1 MTIIVFLVDTS
12 ASMCQRALVNGVQ
25 KTYLDIAKG
34 AVETFLKFRQR
45 SQDCMGDRYM
55 LLTFE
60 EPPNNV
66 KAGWKENHATFM
78 NELKNLQSTGLTT
91 MGDALKN
98 AFDLLNLNRMQS
110 GIDTYGQG
118 RCPFYLEPS
127 VIIVLTDGGK
137 YTFRNG
143 VHQEIILPLQT
154 HMPGTKLTK
163 EPFRWD
169 QRLFSLVLRMPG
181 NRVEE
186 RADGKVPHDDSMIE
200 KMCEVTGG
208 RSYKIKSH
216 YVLNQC
222 IESLV
227 QKVQPGVVIHFDQLI
242 SSNGSDSSTT
252 DLQFQPTKRMIYV
265 PKQHP
270 SQKTFPVGY
279 WPIPEPYWPDP
290 KLTNLPPR
298 DAHPKIKIISP
309 SCDEPQVLRNFP
321 IDKYELEA
329 SPLTLQILSK
339 KESNKVWPLIV
350 STGLQGEM
358 PFGYLKPNSTVPI
371 VHLYVLPYNYQ
382 MLLPLINDLFHKF
395 NLNPPNDWVYKFTNY
410 VKTIPQYYC
419 PFLRRALATTPNV
432 PYQLVQY
439 ILPENLDSYLCPAVA
454 NYLKQ
459 MKNTAKIEQ
468 ENLCLRVLKQ
478 LKQPKPAYHQL
489 ETAKL
494 TVSQQTKRD
503 LVSHPMLKDTFT
515 KLHMEI
521 ANFDSYTIVV
531 PSIIQTAATKNYR
544 NPYDIP
550 RRDLIDEIAR
560 MRENFFQLPTSGI
573 NVYTK
578 DSGHCLPISDMGNY
592 QEYLKNK
599 ETPLRELEPTNVR
612 QHMFGNP
619 YKKDKNMVMVDEA
632 DLNDLAPMKAGGG
645 GLSGPHPGSS
655 GGGGS
660 GGGGT
665 NSGTISLSGTSS
677 SAHMKKGMDS
687 GTVTRLARKR
697 KAGPIRKDYV
707 FKRSAKDMASSSSSG
722 SIAGEDVHMSELLT
736 DDESC
741 SEFSGASDI
750 EDDNEGCLVMALD
763 TPEESA
769 EVVVSVATV
778 ATTAASAA
786 ITAPVA
792 AAATSAPARERDSAG
807 GETADEP
814 ITTTTAASSN
824 SEKQP
829 VVPPNGTSEDVGA
842 VPAGEPMYS
851 TVIQS
856 LENRGLDDTQSVD
869 DKEQPQQHH
878 QTDEKQT
885 QEPTEPIE
893 TSVIIEPEVPAQQ
906 QQQQTAKKQTEA
918 SVPEQSNFGSDSK
931 DAAAKQKQQQEAA
944 KEGVEERP
952 DPSSSPG
959 GPLKE
964 ASVERSKPDQLEP
977 STTAAVAEDGGV
989 KLLVELNEQKDYKC
1003 KVEQY
1008 VVEWSEEAI
1017 GDTPD
1022 LVMADEQQEP
1032 AKADDYVQT
1041 DPKMADETSGK
1052 ETEDSKPVVLV
1063 RLKPEEIGLYSRSV
1077 DYYVSLKYQ
1086 SNDYELAV
1094 QANHTPQPTEPAKSA
1109 QDGTLGESA
1118 LPQQQPQ
1125 QQPPQPSS
1133 VSKEAA
1139 ASPWKQDQRSPE
1151 SSRHPASSQKG
1162 HDTNNGITDGL
1173 KAPKQQQQQQ
1183 QQQQPNEQRPA
1194 PQMRQQPAASQW
1206 SLDANDDMTDVMKI
1220 SNILK
1225 TCHNG
1230 GDTERDKDAQTEDGA
1245 GERNSTGGT
1254 GTTNATPHDTT
1265 KTPDPNPVMVVANGF
1280 VSMMMNGGGGD
1291 NGSSSD
1297 PTVQPTLNW
1306 DYNFAL
1312 YSCVEDEQELEQ
1324 IEETNLKTRSI
1335 VFRDIRRPGR
1345 DYTQLLKHLELV
1357 QGSRSTQKHFVDACV
1372 HEARRFRRH
1381 RMVECIQEWWAQHTG
1396 RSAGNRRDGGKRARS
1411 KQQPG
1416 GGPNTFYIYGNSDG
1430 LLQDDQDNFF
1440 FPNDTGATVY
1450 GSKTFRSTTP
1460 PGPTYLNSGGG
1471 GGGDS
1476 TYGTTDFS
1484 HNNHHFVEVTHEPY
1498 PNS

>member
-12 ASMCQRALVNGVQ
+12 ASMCQRALVNGVH

-60 EPPNNV
+60 DPPNNV

-78 NELKNLQSTGLTT
+78 NELKNLQSNGLTS
-91 MGDALKN
+91 MGEALKN

-137 YTFRNG
+137 YAFRNG
-143 VHQEIILPLQT
+143 VHQEIILPLHAQ
-154 HMPGTKLTK
+154 MPGTKLTK

-242 SSNGSDSSTT
+242 SNNGDSSGAA
-252 DLQFQPTKRMIYV
+252 DLQFQSTKRMIYV

-309 SCDEPQVLRNFP
+309 CCDEPQVLRNFP

-350 STGLQGEM
+350 STGMQGEM
-358 PFGYLKPNSTVPI
+358 PFGYLKPNSNLPI

-459 MKNTAKIEQ
+459 MKNTAKQDQ

-494 TVSQQTKRD
+494 TSGQQMKRD
-503 LVSHPMLKDTFT
+503 IVTHPMLKDTFT
-515 KLHMEI
+515 KMHMEI
-521 ANFDSYTIVV
+521 ANFDSYTIVI

-560 MRENFFQLPTSGI
+560 MRENFFHLPTSGI
-573 NVYTK
+573 NVFTK

-632 DLNDLAPMKAGGG
+632 DLNDLAPMKASGMP
-645 GLSGPHPGSS
+645 GPHPSS
-655 GGGGS
+655 H
-660 GGGGT
+660 
-665 NSGTISLSGTSS
+665 I
-677 SAHMKKGMDS
+677 KKS
-687 GTVTRLARKR
+687 IEQNTVTRLSRKR

-707 FKRSAKDMASSSSSG
+707 FKRSAMDLTSSTSG
-722 SIAGEDVHMSELLT
+722 SFSGEDENMNEMSN
-736 DDESC
+736 DDESG
-741 SEFSGASDI
+741 SEFNGGSDT
-750 EDDNEGCLVMALD
+750 DDDTEGCLVMALD
-763 TPEESA
+763 PPEEPPETNGINSVQIYTLREPA
-769 EVVVSVATV
+769 LVEGVSVVGGASTV
-778 ATTAASAA
+778 ETIASTSTVKQSEKIGGGTAGSGSGAVSLQQSFQGRLPLMAASDDGVTAGAA
-786 ITAPVA
+786 GVKLIRRADSPGVGGIAPSVDSKKQNRPEETITNSPKK
-792 AAATSAPARERDSAG
+792 PKHEQQ
-807 GETADEP
+807 ADELAP
-814 ITTTTAASSN
+814 LQSDSSVAE
-824 SEKQP
+824 SE
-829 VVPPNGTSEDVGA
+829 S
-842 VPAGEPMYS
+842 
-851 TVIQS
+851 
-856 LENRGLDDTQSVD
+856 
-869 DKEQPQQHH
+869 
-878 QTDEKQT
+878 
-885 QEPTEPIE
+885 
-893 TSVIIEPEVPAQQ
+893 AQQ
-906 QQQQTAKKQTEA
+906 QQIKNVPGLQQGDREATELMSLEEKQLEDGRHYIMQVKEEIE
-918 SVPEQSNFGSDSK
+918 SNVQPEEQSTEYSNQVRPDGTESGVKPHIELAEQRERKIDESEQTSIESKALGGVLGTADKEPMAEGSSRKEGAKVSDDQIEMSYEPATHAGAK
-931 DAAAKQKQQQEAA
+931 ELDQFSAIKLQTDLIKQPDRIGEESLHEEPMEVDVQGNLQVTVFNSELMAEETKQADPQIKQPIDVWLFPDQNSDHGLGEPPLLQLSQASLPVEHTLSTRRLTPQQQLPQLLDQRPTSRHAPVVQWGLDAGTSDATDVVRMAKQQQ
-944 KEGVEERP
+944 VH
-952 DPSSSPG
+952 
-959 GPLKE
+959 
-964 ASVERSKPDQLEP
+964 
-977 STTAAVAEDGGV
+977 
-989 KLLVELNEQKDYKC
+989 EQ
-1003 KVEQY
+1003 
-1008 VVEWSEEAI
+1008 
-1017 GDTPD
+1017 
-1022 LVMADEQQEP
+1022 
-1032 AKADDYVQT
+1032 
-1041 DPKMADETSGK
+1041 
-1052 ETEDSKPVVLV
+1052 
-1063 RLKPEEIGLYSRSV
+1063 RL
-1077 DYYVSLKYQ
+1077 
-1086 SNDYELAV
+1086 
-1094 QANHTPQPTEPAKSA
+1094 
-1109 QDGTLGESA
+1109 
-1118 LPQQQPQ
+1118 
-1125 QQPPQPSS
+1125 PP
-1133 VSKEAA
+1133 
-1139 ASPWKQDQRSPE
+1139 
-1151 SSRHPASSQKG
+1151 RHP
-1162 HDTNNGITDGL
+1162 
-1173 KAPKQQQQQQ
+1173 PV
-1183 QQQQPNEQRPA
+1183 
-1194 PQMRQQPAASQW
+1194 SQW
-1206 SLDANDDMTDVMKI
+1206 GLDSRNDMTDVMKI

-1230 GDTERDKDAQTEDGA
+1230 SDNDREKDSHFDESPADRPIIISNSTSTNNSNIIATQDGNKPSRPTSGGSASDTE
-1245 GERNSTGGT
+1245 
-1254 GTTNATPHDTT
+1254 
-1265 KTPDPNPVMVVANGF
+1265 PVMVLANGL
-1280 VSMMMNGGGGD
+1280 VSTAMNGCD
-1291 NGSSSD
+1291 SA
-1297 PTVQPTLNW
+1297 VQPTLNW

-1312 YSCVEDEQELEQ
+1312 YSCVESEQELEQ
-1324 IEETNLKTRSI
+1324 IEEMNLKTRSI
-1335 VFRDIRRPGR
+1335 VLRDIRRPGR
-1345 DYTQLLKHLELV
+1345 DYTQLLKHLEQV
-1357 QGSRSTQKHFVDACV
+1357 QGSRATQKHFVDMCV

-1396 RSAGNRRDGGKRARS
+1396 RSMANS
-1411 KQQPG
+1411 MKQSRHNQDAG
-1416 GGPNTFYIYGNSDG
+1416 GGCNSFYIYGNSDG
-1430 LLQDDQDNFF
+1430 LEDEQEHALTPDNLYFA
-1440 FPNDTGATVY
+1440 NDTVASVY
-1450 GSKTFRSTTP
+1450 SSEAFRSTTP
-1460 PGPTYLNSGGG
+1460 PGAAYLNNSI
-1471 GGGDS
+1471 DS
-1476 TYGTTDFS
+1476 AYGTTEIS
-1484 HNNHHFVEVTHEPY
+1484 HNNHHFAEAVHLSF

>member
-60 EPPNNV
+60 DPPNNV

-78 NELKNLQSTGLTT
+78 NELKNLQSNGLTS
-91 MGDALKN
+91 MGEALKN

-137 YTFRNG
+137 YAFRNG
-143 VHQEIILPLQT
+143 VHQEIILPLHAQ
-154 HMPGTKLTK
+154 MPGTKLTK

-242 SSNGSDSSTT
+242 SNNGPDSSTA
-252 DLQFQPTKRMIYV
+252 DLQFQSTKRMIYV

-350 STGLQGEM
+350 STGMQGEM

-459 MKNTAKIEQ
+459 MKNTAKVDQ

-494 TVSQQTKRD
+494 TASQQMKRD

-515 KLHMEI
+515 KMHMEI

-560 MRENFFQLPTSGI
+560 MRDNFFQLPTSGI
-573 NVYTK
+573 NVFTK

-632 DLNDLAPMKAGGG
+632 DLNDLAPMKAGGAG
-645 GLSGPHPGSS
+645 VPGPHPGSS
-655 GGGGS
+655 GSGS
-660 GGGGT
+660 GSGS
-665 NSGTISLSGTSS
+665 NSGTISLTNNSS
-677 SAHMKKGMDS
+677 SSHMKKGMDS

-707 FKRSAKDMASSSSSG
+707 FKRSAMDMASSSSG
-722 SIAGEDVHMSELLT
+722 SLSGEDVNMSELLT

-741 SEFSGASDI
+741 SEYSGVSDI

-763 TPEESA
+763 TPEESP
-769 EVVVSVATV
+769 EVVAVPVIATPAIPAPNGLGSVREHPLDGTSVETTVEPVS
-778 ATTAASAA
+778 S
-786 ITAPVA
+786 
-792 AAATSAPARERDSAG
+792 S
-807 GETADEP
+807 
-814 ITTTTAASSN
+814 TTTTTTISN
-824 SEKQP
+824 SSPGKQTEKQT
-829 VVPPNGTSEDVGA
+829 VLSLDDASEDGVA
-842 VPAGEPMYS
+842 VSAGESLYS

-856 LENRGLDDTQSVD
+856 VEKSGTDDTQSVD
-869 DKEQPQQHH
+869 DKEQPQQ
-878 QTDEKQT
+878 QQRSEEKQIH
-885 QEPTEPIE
+885 EPTEPIE
-893 TSVIIEPEVPAQQ
+893 TSIKLEPDTPAQPLQQATKKQTEINVSEQSNYGSERKDAAKQQ
-906 QQQQTAKKQTEA
+906 QQQQLENAI
-918 SVPEQSNFGSDSK
+918 
-931 DAAAKQKQQQEAA
+931 
-944 KEGVEERP
+944 EGVERRAEP
-952 DPSSSPG
+952 NSSSG
-959 GPLKE
+959 ILKE
-964 ASVERSKPDQLEP
+964 ASIEHTNPVRLEP
-977 STTAAVAEDGGV
+977 TITTTTTAAADV
-989 KLLVELNEQKDYKC
+989 KMSVELNEQTEC
-1003 KVEQY
+1003 KMEQY
-1008 VVEWSEEAI
+1008 VVRWSEDA
-1017 GDTPD
+1017 
-1022 LVMADEQQEP
+1022 ADVPPALLIADKQEP
-1032 AKADDYVQT
+1032 AKADDNVQT
-1041 DPKMADETSGK
+1041 DQKMADEASGK

-1063 RLKPEEIGLYSRSV
+1063 RLKPDDTVVYPGPLVRGRELFSI
-1077 DYYVSLKYQ
+1077 KYQ
-1086 SNDYELAV
+1086 PESVPNANELAV
-1094 QANHTPQPTEPAKSA
+1094 QANHTSQPMEPAKSA
-1109 QDGTLGESA
+1109 PEGASGESA
-1118 LPQQQPQ
+1118 LSQQQPQ
-1125 QQPPQPSS
+1125 QQPQQPS
-1133 VSKEAA
+1133 VSEEAS
-1139 ASPWKQDQRSPE
+1139 ASPRKHDQRSAE
-1151 SSRHPASSQKG
+1151 SSRHPVVSQWG
-1162 HDTNNGITDGL
+1162 HDTNNGTTDGL
-1173 KAPKQQQQQQ
+1173 KASMQQQQQQPQQPPLQQQQQQ
-1183 QQQQPNEQRPA
+1183 QQQQPNDQRSS
-1194 PQMRQQPAASQW
+1194 PQTRHHSTASQW
-1206 SLDANDDMTDVMKI
+1206 SLDAGGDMTDVMKI

-1230 GDTERDKDAQTEDGA
+1230 GDTERDKEPHFDDSSV
-1245 GERNSTGGT
+1245 ERNNTAAVTSN
-1254 GTTNATPHDTT
+1254 TNATTVDIAKITSRPSGG
-1265 KTPDPNPVMVVANGF
+1265 TPDPNPVMVVANGF
-1280 VSMMMNGGGGD
+1280 VSMMMNGGD
-1291 NGSSSD
+1291 NSSSNSSSNET
-1297 PTVQPTLNW
+1297 TVQPTLNW

-1345 DYTQLLKHLELV
+1345 DYSQLLKHLELV
-1357 QGSRSTQKHFVDACV
+1357 QGSRSTRKHFIDACV

-1396 RSAGNRRDGGKRARS
+1396 RSTGSRRDGAKRARS

-1416 GGPNTFYIYGNSDG
+1416 VGGGTNSFYIYGNSDG
-1430 LLQDDQDNFF
+1430 LLQDEQEGALTPHFF
-1440 FPNDTGATVY
+1440 FVNDTGASVY
-1450 GSKTFRSTTP
+1450 GSETF
-1460 PGPTYLNSGGG
+1460 
-1471 GGGDS
+1471 
-1476 TYGTTDFS
+1476 
-1484 HNNHHFVEVTHEPY
+1484 
-1498 PNS
+1498 

>member
-12 ASMCQRALVNGVQ
+12 ASMCQRAMVNGVQ

-60 EPPNNV
+60 DPPNNV

-78 NELKNLQSTGLTT
+78 NELKNLQSNGLTS
-91 MGDALKN
+91 MGEALKN

-137 YTFRNG
+137 YAFRNG
-143 VHQEIILPLQT
+143 VHQEIILPLHAQ
-154 HMPGTKLTK
+154 MPGTKLTK

-242 SSNGSDSSTT
+242 SNNGESSAT
-252 DLQFQPTKRMIYV
+252 DLQFQSTKRMIYV

-290 KLTNLPPR
+290 KLTTLPPR

-309 SCDEPQVLRNFP
+309 CCDEPQVLRNFP

-358 PFGYLKPNSTVPI
+358 PFGYLKPNSTLPI

-459 MKNTAKIEQ
+459 MKNTAKQDQ

-494 TVSQQTKRD
+494 TGGQQMKRD
-503 LVSHPMLKDTFT
+503 IVTHPMLKDTFT
-515 KLHMEI
+515 KMHMEI
-521 ANFDSYTIVV
+521 ANFDSYTIVI

-560 MRENFFQLPTSGI
+560 MRENFFHLPTSGI

-632 DLNDLAPMKAGGG
+632 DLNDLAPMKVS
-645 GLSGPHPGSS
+645 GLPGPH
-655 GGGGS
+655 
-660 GGGGT
+660 
-665 NSGTISLSGTSS
+665 LST
-677 SAHMKKGMDS
+677 HMKKCMEQGS
-687 GTVTRLARKR
+687 VTRLSRKR
-697 KAGPIRKDYV
+697 KAGPIRKDYI
-707 FKRSAKDMASSSSSG
+707 FKRSALDLSSTASSGALSG
-722 SIAGEDVHMSELLT
+722 DDINMNDLLT
-736 DDESC
+736 DDESG
-741 SEFSGASDI
+741 SEFNGGSDT
-750 EDDNEGCLVMALD
+750 EDDNEGCLVMALEEPGESNGVSGVVQSFPTRETVPEKASGMG
-763 TPEESA
+763 TPVEI
-769 EVVVSVATV
+769 VSTSSIPVKHMEKMEGG
-778 ATTAASAA
+778 TAGTGSGAVSSQQIVTAGRLQVMPLEADKDVAA
-786 ITAPVA
+786 I
-792 AAATSAPARERDSAG
+792 
-807 GETADEP
+807 
-814 ITTTTAASSN
+814 
-824 SEKQP
+824 
-829 VVPPNGTSEDVGA
+829 VGA
-842 VPAGEPMYS
+842 VEVKVIHRAGS
-851 TVIQS
+851 SGDGGIVQS
-856 LENRGLDDTQSVD
+856 IG
-869 DKEQPQQHH
+869 DKELHPQ
-878 QTDEKQT
+878 
-885 QEPTEPIE
+885 
-893 TSVIIEPEVPAQQ
+893 
-906 QQQQTAKKQTEA
+906 
-918 SVPEQSNFGSDSK
+918 
-931 DAAAKQKQQQEAA
+931 
-944 KEGVEERP
+944 
-952 DPSSSPG
+952 
-959 GPLKE
+959 L
-964 ASVERSKPDQLEP
+964 
-977 STTAAVAEDGGV
+977 
-989 KLLVELNEQKDYKC
+989 
-1003 KVEQY
+1003 
-1008 VVEWSEEAI
+1008 
-1017 GDTPD
+1017 
-1022 LVMADEQQEP
+1022 
-1032 AKADDYVQT
+1032 
-1041 DPKMADETSGK
+1041 DETI
-1052 ETEDSKPVVLV
+1052 T
-1063 RLKPEEIGLYSRSV
+1063 
-1077 DYYVSLKYQ
+1077 
-1086 SNDYELAV
+1086 A
-1094 QANHTPQPTEPAKSA
+1094 T
-1109 QDGTLGESA
+1109 
-1118 LPQQQPQ
+1118 
-1125 QQPPQPSS
+1125 
-1133 VSKEAA
+1133 
-1139 ASPWKQDQRSPE
+1139 
-1151 SSRHPASSQKG
+1151 
-1162 HDTNNGITDGL
+1162 DTIDVMRIS
-1173 KAPKQQQQQQ
+1173 KQQQQERRT
-1183 QQQQPNEQRPA
+1183 PPPPPSRFPL
-1194 PQMRQQPAASQW
+1194 PQVPQW
-1206 SLDANDDMTDVMKI
+1206 GLDAGNNDMTDVMKI

-1230 GDTERDKDAQTEDGA
+1230 GDNDREKDIVLEDSQA
-1245 GERNSTGGT
+1245 DRPTVITNCSSSTTTTTLITYANNVTSQDTSKSSRPADNGGSIALD
-1254 GTTNATPHDTT
+1254 NE
-1265 KTPDPNPVMVVANGF
+1265 PVTVLANGL
-1280 VSMMMNGGGGD
+1280 VTAALNGCD
-1291 NGSSSD
+1291 S
-1297 PTVQPTLNW
+1297 TVQLNW

-1324 IEETNLKTRSI
+1324 IEEMNLKTRSI

-1357 QGSRSTQKHFVDACV
+1357 QGSRVTQKHFVDMCV

-1396 RSAGNRRDGGKRARS
+1396 RSITGGMNRSRTKQQQDGGGS
-1411 KQQPG
+1411 
-1416 GGPNTFYIYGNSDG
+1416 NSFYAYGNSDEMEDEQEHA
-1430 LLQDDQDNFF
+1430 LTPNHLYFA
-1440 FPNDTGATVY
+1440 NDTGTSVY
-1450 GSKTFRSTTP
+1450 SSETFRSSTP
-1460 PGPTYLNSGGG
+1460 PGIAYLNNCIGSA
-1471 GGGDS
+1471 
-1476 TYGTTDFS
+1476 YGTTDFS
-1484 HNNHHFVEVTHEPY
+1484 HNNHHFAAVHVTSS
-1498 PNS
+1498 PNT

>member
-60 EPPNNV
+60 DPPNNV

-78 NELKNLQSTGLTT
+78 NELKNLQSNGLTS
-91 MGDALKN
+91 MGEALKN

-137 YTFRNG
+137 YAFRNG
-143 VHQEIILPLQT
+143 VHQEIILPLHAQ
-154 HMPGTKLTK
+154 MPGTKLTK

-242 SSNGSDSSTT
+242 ANGGDGGGAAE
-252 DLQFQPTKRMIYV
+252 LQFQSTKRMIYV

-290 KLTNLPPR
+290 KLTSLPPR

-309 SCDEPQVLRNFP
+309 CCDEPQVLRNFP

-350 STGLQGEM
+350 STGMQGEM
-358 PFGYLKPNSTVPI
+358 PFGYLKPNSTLPI

-459 MKNTAKIEQ
+459 MKNTAKQDQ

-494 TVSQQTKRD
+494 TGGQQLKRD
-503 LVSHPMLKDTFT
+503 IVTHPMLKDTFT
-515 KLHMEI
+515 KMHMEI
-521 ANFDSYTIVV
+521 ASFDSYTIVI

-560 MRENFFQLPTSGI
+560 MRENFFHLPTSGI
-573 NVYTK
+573 HVFTK

-632 DLNDLAPMKAGGG
+632 DLNDLAPMKAS
-645 GLSGPHPGSS
+645 GLPGPHPGSS
-655 GGGGS
+655 
-660 GGGGT
+660 
-665 NSGTISLSGTSS
+665 
-677 SAHMKKGMDS
+677 HMKKS
-687 GTVTRLARKR
+687 LEQGTVTRLTRKR

-707 FKRSAKDMASSSSSG
+707 FKRSAMELASSSSSSSSSASG
-722 SIAGEDVHMSELLT
+722 SLSGDESSIGDPLMT
-736 DDESC
+736 DDESG
-741 SEFSGASDI
+741 SELSGSGSDT
-750 EDDNEGCLVMALD
+750 EDDTEGCLVMALD
-763 TPEESA
+763 PLDDPPGELGVPNHHREPLPEGASVVGGAAALTEATAATAAAPGGTGAHSSMA
-769 EVVVSVATV
+769 EVAVSEVKVVIRRSGSPGIV
-778 ATTAASAA
+778 
-786 ITAPVA
+786 
-792 AAATSAPARERDSAG
+792 
-807 GETADEP
+807 GE
-814 ITTTTAASSN
+814 
-824 SEKQP
+824 
-829 VVPPNGTSEDVGA
+829 
-842 VPAGEPMYS
+842 
-851 TVIQS
+851 
-856 LENRGLDDTQSVD
+856 
-869 DKEQPQQHH
+869 KEQPRA
-878 QTDEKQT
+878 DE
-885 QEPTEPIE
+885 
-893 TSVIIEPEVPAQQ
+893 SVAHSP
-906 QQQQTAKKQTEA
+906 KKQTH
-918 SVPEQSNFGSDSK
+918 EQQPDSK
-931 DAAAKQKQQQEAA
+931 VGTHVAEAEPAKKVDRDATEPVSADGAGERDNGK
-944 KEGVEERP
+944 KESLPVEREETGVEEEIEQEGEETAETNVRQAEQAAEQAIAPRP
-952 DPSSSPG
+952 DG
-959 GPLKE
+959 
-964 ASVERSKPDQLEP
+964 
-977 STTAAVAEDGGV
+977 STDGGV
-989 KLLVELNEQKDYKC
+989 KPHIELTEQRERMV
-1003 KVEQY
+1003 VEQA
-1008 VVEWSEEAI
+1008 EQAAEEANAPL
-1017 GDTPD
+1017 GALGEEQAT
-1022 LVMADEQQEP
+1022 ADGAAPPRPESIQ
-1032 AKADDYVQT
+1032 ADDHI
-1041 DPKMADETSGK
+1041 DTSH
-1052 ETEDSKPVVLV
+1052 ERV
-1063 RLKPEEIGLYSRSV
+1063 RAEAE
-1077 DYYVSLKYQ
+1077 Q
-1086 SNDYELAV
+1086 SSAAGNDL
-1094 QANHTPQPTEPAKSA
+1094 
-1109 QDGTLGESA
+1109 
-1118 LPQQQPQ
+1118 
-1125 QQPPQPSS
+1125 
-1133 VSKEAA
+1133 
-1139 ASPWKQDQRSPE
+1139 
-1151 SSRHPASSQKG
+1151 
-1162 HDTNNGITDGL
+1162 
-1173 KAPKQQQQQQ
+1173 
-1183 QQQQPNEQRPA
+1183 
-1194 PQMRQQPAASQW
+1194 
-1206 SLDANDDMTDVMKI
+1206 TDVLKI

-1230 GDTERDKDAQTEDGA
+1230 SDSDRDKDGHYDDGLPADRPTVISSTNSGGAHQA
-1245 GERNSTGGT
+1245 GGGT
-1254 GTTNATPHDTT
+1254 APDTE
-1265 KTPDPNPVMVVANGF
+1265 PVMVLANGL
-1280 VSMMMNGGGGD
+1280 VSAAMNGGCDGA
-1291 NGSSSD
+1291 
-1297 PTVQPTLNW
+1297 VQPTLNW
-1306 DYNFAL
+1306 DYPHAL
-1312 YSCVEDEQELEQ
+1312 YACVEDEQELER
-1324 IEETNLKTRSI
+1324 IEETNLRTRSI
-1335 VFRDIRRPGR
+1335 VYRDIRRPGR
-1345 DYTQLLKHLELV
+1345 DYAQLLKHLELV
-1357 QGSRSTQKHFVDACV
+1357 EGSRATRKHFVDACV
-1372 HEARRFRRH
+1372 QEARRFRRH
-1381 RMVECIQEWWAQHTG
+1381 RMVECIQEWWARSHAATG
-1396 RSAGNRRDGGKRARS
+1396 MKRSRHKQQQQQQQEGDGGS
-1411 KQQPG
+1411 T
-1416 GGPNTFYIYGNSDG
+1416 NTYYAYGNSDG
-1430 LLQDDQDNFF
+1430 LLEDEQEHALTPDNLFF
-1440 FPNDTGATVY
+1440 AHDAGASAY
-1450 GSKTFRSTTP
+1450 GSSSETYRSTTP
-1460 PGPTYLNSGGG
+1460 PGAAAYLNNSIGGP
-1471 GGGDS
+1471 
-1476 TYGTTDFS
+1476 YGTIEFS
-1484 HNNHHFVEVTHEPY
+1484 HNNHFAEAVHVPF
-1498 PNS
+1498 S

>member
-60 EPPNNV
+60 DPPNNV

-78 NELKNLQSTGLTT
+78 NELKNLQSNGLTS
-91 MGDALKN
+91 MGEALKN

-137 YTFRNG
+137 YAFRNG
-143 VHQEIILPLQT
+143 VHQEIILPLHAQ
-154 HMPGTKLTK
+154 MPGTKLTK

-242 SSNGSDSSTT
+242 ANGGDGGGASE
-252 DLQFQPTKRMIYV
+252 LQFQSTKRMIYV

-290 KLTNLPPR
+290 KLTSLPPR

-309 SCDEPQVLRNFP
+309 CCDEPQVLRNFP

-350 STGLQGEM
+350 STGMQGEM
-358 PFGYLKPNSTVPI
+358 PFGYLKPNSTLPI

-459 MKNTAKIEQ
+459 MKNTAKQDQ

-494 TVSQQTKRD
+494 TGGQQLKRD
-503 LVSHPMLKDTFT
+503 IVTHPMLKDTFT
-515 KLHMEI
+515 KMHMEI
-521 ANFDSYTIVV
+521 ASFDSYTIVI

-560 MRENFFQLPTSGI
+560 MRENFFHLPTSGI
-573 NVYTK
+573 HVFTK

-632 DLNDLAPMKAGGG
+632 DLNDLAPMKAS
-645 GLSGPHPGSS
+645 GLPGPHPGSS
-655 GGGGS
+655 
-660 GGGGT
+660 
-665 NSGTISLSGTSS
+665 
-677 SAHMKKGMDS
+677 HMKKS
-687 GTVTRLARKR
+687 LEQGTVTRVSRKR

-707 FKRSAKDMASSSSSG
+707 FKRSAMELASSSSG
-722 SIAGEDVHMSELLT
+722 SSSASGSVSGDESSIGDPLLT
-736 DDESC
+736 DDESG
-741 SEFSGASDI
+741 SELSGSGSDT
-750 EDDNEGCLVMALD
+750 EDDTEGCLVMALD
-763 TPEESA
+763 PLDDPPGELVVPNHHREPLPEGA
-769 EVVVSVATV
+769 GVAGGAAALTEAT
-778 ATTAASAA
+778 ATTA
-786 ITAPVA
+786 TA
-792 AAATSAPARERDSAG
+792 AAPGGTGAHPSMAEVAVAEVKVVIRRAG
-807 GETADEP
+807 SPGIVGEKEQSRADESV
-814 ITTTTAASSN
+814 A
-824 SEKQP
+824 
-829 VVPPNGTSEDVGA
+829 
-842 VPAGEPMYS
+842 YS
-851 TVIQS
+851 P
-856 LENRGLDDTQSVD
+856 
-869 DKEQPQQHH
+869 K
-878 QTDEKQT
+878 KQT
-885 QEPTEPIE
+885 HE
-893 TSVIIEPEVPAQQ
+893 QQ
-906 QQQQTAKKQTEA
+906 QQPDSKVGAHVAEAEPAKKVDRDATEPV
-918 SVPEQSNFGSDSK
+918 SVDGAGERDDGKKESLLVEREETDVLEEMEQ
-931 DAAAKQKQQQEAA
+931 
-944 KEGVEERP
+944 EGEETAETNVRQAEQVAEQAIAPRP
-952 DPSSSPG
+952 DG
-959 GPLKE
+959 
-964 ASVERSKPDQLEP
+964 
-977 STTAAVAEDGGV
+977 STDGGV
-989 KLLVELNEQKDYKC
+989 KPHIELTEQRERMV
-1003 KVEQY
+1003 VEQA
-1008 VVEWSEEAI
+1008 EQAAEEANVPM
-1017 GDTPD
+1017 GA
-1022 LVMADEQQEP
+1022 LGEEQAAADGAAPPRPESVQ
-1032 AKADDYVQT
+1032 ADDHI
-1041 DPKMADETSGK
+1041 DTSH
-1052 ETEDSKPVVLV
+1052 ERV
-1063 RLKPEEIGLYSRSV
+1063 RAEAE
-1077 DYYVSLKYQ
+1077 Q
-1086 SNDYELAV
+1086 S
-1094 QANHTPQPTEPAKSA
+1094 
-1109 QDGTLGESA
+1109 
-1118 LPQQQPQ
+1118 
-1125 QQPPQPSS
+1125 
-1133 VSKEAA
+1133 AA
-1139 ASPWKQDQRSPE
+1139 A
-1151 SSRHPASSQKG
+1151 G
-1162 HDTNNGITDGL
+1162 
-1173 KAPKQQQQQQ
+1173 
-1183 QQQQPNEQRPA
+1183 
-1194 PQMRQQPAASQW
+1194 
-1206 SLDANDDMTDVMKI
+1206 NDLTDVLKI

-1230 GDTERDKDAQTEDGA
+1230 SDSDRGKDGHYDDGPPTDRPTVISSTNSGGAHQAGGGTAPDTE
-1245 GERNSTGGT
+1245 
-1254 GTTNATPHDTT
+1254 
-1265 KTPDPNPVMVVANGF
+1265 PVMVLANGL
-1280 VSMMMNGGGGD
+1280 VSAAMNGGCDGA
-1291 NGSSSD
+1291 
-1297 PTVQPTLNW
+1297 VQPTLNW
-1306 DYNFAL
+1306 YYPHAL
-1312 YSCVEDEQELEQ
+1312 YACVEDEQELER
-1324 IEETNLKTRSI
+1324 IEETNLRTRSI
-1335 VFRDIRRPGR
+1335 VYRDIRRPGR
-1345 DYTQLLKHLELV
+1345 DYAQLLKHLELV
-1357 QGSRSTQKHFVDACV
+1357 EGSRATRKHFVDACV
-1372 HEARRFRRH
+1372 QEARRFRRH
-1381 RMVECIQEWWAQHTG
+1381 RMVECIQEWWARSHAATG
-1396 RSAGNRRDGGKRARS
+1396 MKRSRHKQQQQQQEGDGGS
-1411 KQQPG
+1411 T
-1416 GGPNTFYIYGNSDG
+1416 NTYYAYGNSDG
-1430 LLQDDQDNFF
+1430 LLEDEQEHALTPDNLFF
-1440 FPNDTGATVY
+1440 AHDAGASAY
-1450 GSKTFRSTTP
+1450 GSSSETYRSTTP
-1460 PGPTYLNSGGG
+1460 PGAAAYLNNSIGGP
-1471 GGGDS
+1471 
-1476 TYGTTDFS
+1476 YGTIEFS
-1484 HNNHHFVEVTHEPY
+1484 HNNHFAEAVHVPF
-1498 PNS
+1498 S

>member
-786 ITAPVA
+786 ITAP
-792 AAATSAPARERDSAG
+792 
-807 GETADEP
+807 
-814 ITTTTAASSN
+814 
-824 SEKQP
+824 
-829 VVPPNGTSEDVGA
+829 
-842 VPAGEPMYS
+842 
-851 TVIQS
+851 
-856 LENRGLDDTQSVD
+856 
-869 DKEQPQQHH
+869 
-878 QTDEKQT
+878 
-885 QEPTEPIE
+885 
-893 TSVIIEPEVPAQQ
+893 
-906 QQQQTAKKQTEA
+906 
-918 SVPEQSNFGSDSK
+918 
-931 DAAAKQKQQQEAA
+931 
-944 KEGVEERP
+944 
-952 DPSSSPG
+952 
-959 GPLKE
+959 
-964 ASVERSKPDQLEP
+964 
-977 STTAAVAEDGGV
+977 
-989 KLLVELNEQKDYKC
+989 
-1003 KVEQY
+1003 
-1008 VVEWSEEAI
+1008 
-1017 GDTPD
+1017 
-1022 LVMADEQQEP
+1022 
-1032 AKADDYVQT
+1032 
-1041 DPKMADETSGK
+1041 
-1052 ETEDSKPVVLV
+1052 
-1063 RLKPEEIGLYSRSV
+1063 
-1077 DYYVSLKYQ
+1077 
-1086 SNDYELAV
+1086 
-1094 QANHTPQPTEPAKSA
+1094 
-1109 QDGTLGESA
+1109 
-1118 LPQQQPQ
+1118 
-1125 QQPPQPSS
+1125 
-1133 VSKEAA
+1133 
-1139 ASPWKQDQRSPE
+1139 
-1151 SSRHPASSQKG
+1151 
-1162 HDTNNGITDGL
+1162 
-1173 KAPKQQQQQQ
+1173 QQQQ

>member
-60 EPPNNV
+60 DPPNNV

-78 NELKNLQSTGLTT
+78 NELKNLQSNGLTS
-91 MGDALKN
+91 MGEALKN

-137 YTFRNG
+137 YAFRNG
-143 VHQEIILPLQT
+143 VHQEIILPLHAQ
-154 HMPGTKLTK
+154 MPGTKLTK

-242 SSNGSDSSTT
+242 ANGGDGGGAAE
-252 DLQFQPTKRMIYV
+252 LQFQSTKRMIYV

-290 KLTNLPPR
+290 KLTSLPPR

-309 SCDEPQVLRNFP
+309 CCDEPQVLRNFP

-350 STGLQGEM
+350 STGMQGEM
-358 PFGYLKPNSTVPI
+358 PFGYLKPNSTLPI

-459 MKNTAKIEQ
+459 MKNTAKQDQ

-494 TVSQQTKRD
+494 TGGQQLKRD
-503 LVSHPMLKDTFT
+503 IVTHPMLKDTFT
-515 KLHMEI
+515 KMHMEI
-521 ANFDSYTIVV
+521 ASFDSYTIVI

-560 MRENFFQLPTSGI
+560 MRENFFHLPTSGI
-573 NVYTK
+573 HVFTK

-632 DLNDLAPMKAGGG
+632 DLNDLAPMKAS
-645 GLSGPHPGSS
+645 GLPGPHPGSS
-655 GGGGS
+655 
-660 GGGGT
+660 
-665 NSGTISLSGTSS
+665 
-677 SAHMKKGMDS
+677 HMKKS
-687 GTVTRLARKR
+687 LEQGTVTRLTRKR

-707 FKRSAKDMASSSSSG
+707 FKRSAMELASSSSGGSSASG
-722 SIAGEDVHMSELLT
+722 SLSGDESSMGDPLTT
-736 DDESC
+736 DDESG
-741 SEFSGASDI
+741 SELSGSGSDT
-750 EDDNEGCLVMALD
+750 EDDTEGCLVMALD
-763 TPEESA
+763 PLDDPVGELGVPNHHREPLPEGA
-769 EVVVSVATV
+769 SVAGG
-778 ATTAASAA
+778 
-786 ITAPVA
+786 A
-792 AAATSAPARERDSAG
+792 AALTEATA
-807 GETADEP
+807 T
-814 ITTTTAASSN
+814 TTTTAAAPSGTGAHQSMA
-824 SEKQP
+824 EVAVAEVK
-829 VVPPNGTSEDVGA
+829 VVIRRAGSPGIVG
-842 VPAGEPMYS
+842 E
-851 TVIQS
+851 
-856 LENRGLDDTQSVD
+856 
-869 DKEQPQQHH
+869 KEQPRA
-878 QTDEKQT
+878 DE
-885 QEPTEPIE
+885 
-893 TSVIIEPEVPAQQ
+893 SVAYSP
-906 QQQQTAKKQTEA
+906 KKQTHEQQPDNKVGAHVAEA
-918 SVPEQSNFGSDSK
+918 EPAKKVDR
-931 DAAAKQKQQQEAA
+931 DATEPVSADGAGERDDGKRESLLVEREEAD
-944 KEGVEERP
+944 VEEEMEEQGEETAETNVRQAEQAAEQAIAPRP
-952 DPSSSPG
+952 DG
-959 GPLKE
+959 
-964 ASVERSKPDQLEP
+964 
-977 STTAAVAEDGGV
+977 STDGGV
-989 KLLVELNEQKDYKC
+989 KPHIELTEQRERMV
-1003 KVEQY
+1003 VEQADLAA
-1008 VVEWSEEAI
+1008 EEANVPL
-1017 GDTPD
+1017 GA
-1022 LVMADEQQEP
+1022 LGEEQAMADGAAPPRPESVQADDHIDTSHERVRAEAEQSSAARLQADQTVQPALSAAAEEP
-1032 AKADDYVQT
+1032 AHSDAMEVD
-1041 DPKMADETSGK
+1041 AE
-1052 ETEDSKPVVLV
+1052 
-1063 RLKPEEIGLYSRSV
+1063 PERVGA
-1077 DYYVSLKYQ
+1077 
-1086 SNDYELAV
+1086 AV
-1094 QANHTPQPTEPAKSA
+1094 EPALRAEEPKQAVDPLAEPTKSLTEQHSEPA
-1109 QDGTLGESA
+1109 A
-1118 LPQQQPQ
+1118 LEPAPQQQA
-1125 QQPPQPSS
+1125 QPP
-1133 VSKEAA
+1133 
-1139 ASPWKQDQRSPE
+1139 
-1151 SSRHPASSQKG
+1151 
-1162 HDTNNGITDGL
+1162 
-1173 KAPKQQQQQQ
+1173 
-1183 QQQQPNEQRPA
+1183 EQRPTS
-1194 PQMRQQPAASQW
+1194 RHASVVH
-1206 SLDANDDMTDVMKI
+1206 LEAGNDLTDVLKI

-1230 GDTERDKDAQTEDGA
+1230 SDSDRDKDGHYGDSPPADRPTVISSTSSGGA
-1245 GERNSTGGT
+1245 HQAGGGT
-1254 GTTNATPHDTT
+1254 A
-1265 KTPDPNPVMVVANGF
+1265 PDADPVMVLANGL
-1280 VSMMMNGGGGD
+1280 VSAAMNGGCDGA
-1291 NGSSSD
+1291 
-1297 PTVQPTLNW
+1297 VQPTLNW
-1306 DYNFAL
+1306 DYNYAL
-1312 YSCVEDEQELEQ
+1312 YSCVEDEQELER
-1324 IEETNLKTRSI
+1324 IEETNLRTRSI
-1335 VFRDIRRPGR
+1335 VYRDIRRPGR
-1345 DYTQLLKHLELV
+1345 DYAQLLKHLELV
-1357 QGSRSTQKHFVDACV
+1357 QGSRATRKHFVDACV
-1372 HEARRFRRH
+1372 QEARRFRRH
-1381 RMVECIQEWWAQHTG
+1381 RMVECIQEWWARSHAATG
-1396 RSAGNRRDGGKRARS
+1396 MKRSRHKQQQQEGDGGS
-1411 KQQPG
+1411 T
-1416 GGPNTFYIYGNSDG
+1416 NTYYAYGNSDG
-1430 LLQDDQDNFF
+1430 LLEDEQEHALTPDNLYFAH
-1440 FPNDTGATVY
+1440 DAGASAY
-1450 GSKTFRSTTP
+1450 GSSSEAYRSTTP
-1460 PGPTYLNSGGG
+1460 PGAAAYLNNSIGGP
-1471 GGGDS
+1471 
-1476 TYGTTDFS
+1476 YGTIEFS
-1484 HNNHHFVEVTHEPY
+1484 HNNHFTEAVHVPF
-1498 PNS
+1498 S

>member
-12 ASMCQRALVNGVQ
+12 ASMCQRSLVNGVQ

-60 EPPNNV
+60 DPPNNV

-78 NELKNLQSTGLTT
+78 NELKNLQSNGLTS
-91 MGDALKN
+91 MGEALKN

-137 YTFRNG
+137 YAFRNG
-143 VHQEIILPLQT
+143 VHQEIILPLHAQ
-154 HMPGTKLTK
+154 MPGTKLTK

-186 RADGKVPHDDSMIE
+186 RADGKVPCDDSMIE

-242 SSNGSDSSTT
+242 TNNGDSSTA
-252 DLQFQPTKRMIYV
+252 DIQFQATKRMIYV

-298 DAHPKIKIISP
+298 DAHPKIKVISP
-309 SCDEPQVLRNFP
+309 CCDEPQVLRNFP

-329 SPLTLQILSK
+329 SPLTLQLLSK

-350 STGLQGEM
+350 STGMQGEM
-358 PFGYLKPNSTVPI
+358 PFGYLKPNSTLPI

-419 PFLRRALATTPNV
+419 PFLRRALATMPNV

-459 MKNTAKIEQ
+459 MKNTAKQDQ

-489 ETAKL
+489 ETVKL
-494 TVSQQTKRD
+494 SASQQIKRD
-503 LVSHPMLKDTFT
+503 IVTHPMLKDAFN
-515 KLHMEI
+515 KMHMEI
-521 ANFDSYTIVV
+521 ANFDSYTIVI

-560 MRENFFQLPTSGI
+560 MRENFFHLPTSAI
-573 NVYTK
+573 SVFTK

-632 DLNDLAPMKAGGG
+632 DLNDMAPMKP
-645 GLSGPHPGSS
+645 GPH
-655 GGGGS
+655 
-660 GGGGT
+660 
-665 NSGTISLSGTSS
+665 LTS
-677 SAHMKKGMDS
+677 HMKKS
-687 GTVTRLARKR
+687 LEQNTVSRLSRKR

-707 FKRSAKDMASSSSSG
+707 FKRSALDLGSTSSG
-722 SIAGEDVHMSELLT
+722 SLSGEDVNMADLLSDDDSSSEY
-736 DDESC
+736 SN
-741 SEFSGASDI
+741 SSDT
-750 EDDNEGCLVMALD
+750 EDDSEGCLVMALD
-763 TPEESA
+763 STEEVMEAKMLGNSEDMLNSVQVFLAKEDPLEVQCVSSLEATRLHEGVSASSPSKTDSKVSSSDGAHQTPVSRTQPSLQISA
-769 EVVVSVATV
+769 PQSDED
-778 ATTAASAA
+778 SAA
-786 ITAPVA
+786 GADQLSVVRRPQSPDSPGSSSSNTPVEDTQKEQQRA
-792 AAATSAPARERDSAG
+792 DEDSA
-807 GETADEP
+807 
-814 ITTTTAASSN
+814 N
-824 SEKQP
+824 SEKKPLVEQAALSSI
-829 VVPPNGTSEDVGA
+829 NSDV
-842 VPAGEPMYS
+842 S
-851 TVIQS
+851 TADSDVASSRKPHGQ
-856 LENRGLDDTQSVD
+856 D
-869 DKEQPQQHH
+869 
-878 QTDEKQT
+878 QTT
-885 QEPTEPIE
+885 N
-893 TSVIIEPEVPAQQ
+893 
-906 QQQQTAKKQTEA
+906 AKKN
-918 SVPEQSNFGSDSK
+918 S
-931 DAAAKQKQQQEAA
+931 
-944 KEGVEERP
+944 
-952 DPSSSPG
+952 
-959 GPLKE
+959 
-964 ASVERSKPDQLEP
+964 
-977 STTAAVAEDGGV
+977 
-989 KLLVELNEQKDYKC
+989 
-1003 KVEQY
+1003 
-1008 VVEWSEEAI
+1008 
-1017 GDTPD
+1017 
-1022 LVMADEQQEP
+1022 
-1032 AKADDYVQT
+1032 
-1041 DPKMADETSGK
+1041 
-1052 ETEDSKPVVLV
+1052 
-1063 RLKPEEIGLYSRSV
+1063 
-1077 DYYVSLKYQ
+1077 
-1086 SNDYELAV
+1086 
-1094 QANHTPQPTEPAKSA
+1094 
-1109 QDGTLGESA
+1109 
-1118 LPQQQPQ
+1118 
-1125 QQPPQPSS
+1125 
-1133 VSKEAA
+1133 
-1139 ASPWKQDQRSPE
+1139 
-1151 SSRHPASSQKG
+1151 
-1162 HDTNNGITDGL
+1162 
-1173 KAPKQQQQQQ
+1173 QQQQQQ
-1183 QQQQPNEQRPA
+1183 QSGETGTVETVKKTTVVDQNIASTEPTEPPLQSVRQPYVEQQQSLPRHEQQEGEQNRLLASTADTMEMPQRPEQNDHQSDQTSEQPNLVLA
-1194 PQMRQQPAASQW
+1194 TSESPAVSTIESCKDQVSQKDDDPASPVRTDETPVDLEKSEHCNDETPEPSVQELEQDEAKLARLLKQPEHSVVSISLIRDVGSDQPVQLDLQLNWQSQTEKSPNATEVKQTEPPIDAMEATKKSTEPNPELALEVQTPQQLISKESTLTPRQHHEQQLEPQHEPIQSDQPAEQKHPETQNDQQQHDAHPQKPTLRHQPVPQW
-1206 SLDANDDMTDVMKI
+1206 SLASSTGLDDSNDLTDVLKI

-1230 GDTERDKDAQTEDGA
+1230 GDNDREKDTHTEDSPCDRPA
-1245 GERNSTGGT
+1245 DHDGT
-1254 GTTNATPHDTT
+1254 KSRPETEA
-1265 KTPDPNPVMVVANGF
+1265 V
-1280 VSMMMNGGGGD
+1280 MMNGISGPIMNGGD
-1291 NGSSSD
+1291 N
-1297 PTVQPTLNW
+1297 TIQPTLNW

-1324 IEETNLKTRSI
+1324 IEEMNLKTRSV

-1345 DYTQLLKHLELV
+1345 DYTQLIKHLELV
-1357 QGSRSTQKHFVDACV
+1357 QGSRSTQKNFIDMCM

-1381 RMVECIQEWWAQHTG
+1381 RMADCIQQWWEHHIGLSSGMKSSSLKLDGT
-1396 RSAGNRRDGGKRARS
+1396 SAYYSYDSNDME
-1411 KQQPG
+1411 
-1416 GGPNTFYIYGNSDG
+1416 DE
-1430 LLQDDQDNFF
+1430 QDNVLGSNNLYFV
-1440 FPNDTGATVY
+1440 NDTGASVY
-1450 GSKTFRSTTP
+1450 GSEVFRSTTP
-1460 PGPTYLNSGGG
+1460 PSAMYMNNSI
-1471 GGGDS
+1471 S
-1476 TYGTTDFS
+1476 MLYGTDFS
-1484 HNNHHFVEVTHEPY
+1484 HNNHHF
-1498 PNS
+1498 